1 MTVRAPG
8 SGPILG
14 VALRRWVPIVAAAA
28 GGIALSLVA
37 GVVVGGEA
45 KAIAGA
51 SGIAETTDGLRD
63 IGGSLRLAA
72 PWASLVVGV
81 LIAGF
86 LAASWYRERRR
97 RMEIEAAVLARTS
110 ELSQLNASLR
120 RQNDERQRAEARF
133 RDFAEAASDWLWETD
148 ADLRFTYVSANV
160 EKDSGRPAS
169 FYLGKRRGD
178 DLQVDAND
186 ETTRFLVAR
195 MEARLP
201 IKNYISERRHADGS
215 IWYAKTSGKPIFAED
230 GEFLGYRGASTNVTA
245 EVSARQEAEAAHKQL
260 VDSIEI
266 MPAGIM
272 IYDRDERL
280 VLANARIREMFPK
293 GAAVLAPGTTRQTQL
308 EHLLRVGVIAG
319 PTADA
324 EAWIRDMRA
333 AFGSSPATIVLPF
346 SDGRWLQHV
355 GYKSADGNAI
365 SVIIDVSDLKRTE
378 QELLAAKRQSDEAL
392 ALLDTL
398 QSAAPIGFAFLDLS
412 FRYVRVNDAFAATNG
427 MPARDHIGKT
437 VDEIASDLW
446 PPIGPTYAA
455 LLEKNAA
462 VVTVELSDETRAK
475 PGEIRHWLA
484 SYYPVRVRES
494 VIGIGIASIEVTD
507 QRRIEAQLR
516 QAHKMEA
523 IGNLTGGM
531 AHDFNNLLGVI
542 IGNLDLLI
550 DSKTNDAEVNELGGE
565 ARDAALRGADLTGRL
580 LAFARRQP
588 LRPTRIDV
596 NDVLST
602 AFKLLSRMLGENIEI
617 GLDLAPDLWPVVVD
631 AAQLEAGLANLA
643 TNARDAMPAGGSLRI
658 ATRNCRLDD
667 EYVAQYPYVA
677 LGDYVLIEV
686 SDTGTGMSPE
696 VMARV
701 FEPFFTTKELC
712 GGTGLGLSMVYGF
725 IKQSGGHINVY
736 SEVDI
741 GTTISLYFPRA
752 DVAAPQ
758 EKAPAAEPSLRGKDE
773 MVLVVEDNAALRR
786 VAVRQV
792 AELGYR
798 VREAENAAVAL
809 ELLAAEPAIDVVFT
823 DVVMPGGIDGLQLA
837 RTVLARWPRVKVLL
851 TSGFPGS
858 TVNRGRDLAQS
869 MHLLGKPYRKEQL
882 ARALRDVLDRPGAA
896 VS

>member
-1 MTVRAPG
+1 MTVRAP
-8 SGPILG
+8 SSWPIPG
-14 VALRRWVPIVAAAA
+14 AALRCRMPIWAAAA
-28 GGIALSLVA
+28 SAIALFVLTCSVA
-37 GVVVGGEA
+37 DSEA
-45 KAIAGA
+45 SAVTGT
-51 SGIAETTDGLRD
+51 SGIAETADGLRD
-63 IGGSLRLAA
+63 IGGGLRTAA
-72 PWASLVVGV
+72 PWASLAIGV
-81 LIAGF
+81 LVAGF
-86 LAASWYRERRR
+86 LAASLYRERRR
-97 RMEIEAAVLARTS
+97 RMEIEAAVLARTA
-110 ELSQLNASLR
+110 EVNQLNASLR
-120 RQNDERQRAEARF
+120 RQIEERQRAEARF
-133 RDFAEAASDWLWETD
+133 RDFAEVASDWLWETD

-169 FYLGKRRGD
+169 FYLGKRRSD
-178 DLQVDAND
+178 DLELDANA
-186 ETTRFLVAR
+186 ETTRFLMAQ
-195 MEARLP
+195 MEAHLP

-215 IWYAKTSGKPIFAED
+215 VWYAKTSGAPIFAAD
-230 GEFLGYRGASTNVTA
+230 GAFLGYRGTSSNVTA
-245 EVSARQEAEAAHKQL
+245 EVSARREAEAAHKQL
-260 VDSIEI
+260 IDSIEI

-280 VLANARIREMFPK
+280 VLANARIREMFPN
-293 GAAVLAPGTTRQTQL
+293 GAALLAPGTTRRAQL
-308 EHLLRVGVIAG
+308 EYLVQLGVIAG
-319 PTADA
+319 PAAGA
-324 EAWIRDMRA
+324 EAWIRERMA
-333 AFGSSPATIVLPF
+333 AFRSSPATLVLPF

-355 GYKSADGNAI
+355 GYKSADGGTI
-365 SVIIDVSDLKRTE
+365 SVIIDVTDLKRAE

-398 QSAAPIGFAFLDLS
+398 QSAAPIGFAFVDLS
-412 FRYVRVNDAFAATNG
+412 FRYVRVNDALAAING
-427 MPARDHIGKT
+427 IPAGDHIGKT
-437 VDEIASDLW
+437 VDEIAPGLW

-462 VVTVELSDETRAK
+462 VVNVELSGETRAK
-475 PGEIRHWLA
+475 PDEIRHWLA
-484 SYYPVRVRES
+484 SYYPVRVRDS

-550 DSKTNDAEVNELGGE
+550 DSRTDDAEVNELAGE

-588 LRPTRIDV
+588 LRPTSIDV

-602 AFKLLSRMLGENIEI
+602 AVKLLSRMLGENIEI
-617 GLDLAPDLWPVVVD
+617 ALDLAPDLWPVVVD

-643 TNARDAMPAGGSLRI
+643 TNSRDAMPAGGSLRF
-658 ATRNCRLDD
+658 ATRNSRLDD
-667 EYVAQYPYVA
+667 EYVAQYPYVMP
-677 LGDYVLIEV
+677 GDYVLIEV
-686 SDTGTGMSPE
+686 SDTGIGMSPE

-701 FEPFFTTKELC
+701 FEPFFTTKELG

-725 IKQSGGHINVY
+725 MKQSGGYINVY

-741 GTTISLYFPRA
+741 GTTISLYFPRD

-758 EKAPAAEPSLRGKDE
+758 EKAPVVEPSLRGEDE

-786 VAVRQV
+786 VAVRQI

-809 ELLAAEPAIDVVFT
+809 EILAAEPAVDVVFT

-869 MHLLGKPYRKEQL
+869 MHLLGKPYRKDQL
-882 ARALRDVLDRPGAA
+882 ARALRDVLDRPAEA
-896 VS
+896 PR